1 MQVNIMETIKE
12 RLGPM
17 VKEQRKRKK
26 TTQEELAEYVDVTL
40 GFIGQIE
47 RGEALPSLDTLQRL
61 INHLHLDPNTLF
73 LDDPRS
79 DSNYSELISIMVQ
92 MSPRQRKFLLAFAKL
107 LISDDFTE

>member
-1 MQVNIMETIKE
+1 MDTIKE

-17 VKEQRKRKK
+17 VKERRRKQK
-26 TTQEELAEYVDVTL
+26 TTQEELAEYVEVTP

-47 RGEALPSLDTLQRL
+47 RGEALPSLDTLQR
-61 INHLHLDPNTLF
+61 IIKHLHLDPNELF

-79 DSNYSELISIMVQ
+79 DPNYSELISIIVQ

-107 LISDDFTE
+107 MKSELSQE